1 MAAVLSVA
9 DVGRED
15 SEAEAVGEE
24 SRGRYARDGD
34 GHFDTAADAG
44 FNAGGGVYFLKGGNI
59 RAPGACDEER
69 DGHGVALQER
79 PLAAALGSGSG
90 SGGVRVV
97 RPGDD
102 DVLGVG

>member
-24 SRGRYARDGD
+24 SRRRYARDGD

-44 FNAGGGVYFLKGGNI
+44 FNAGGGVYL
-59 RAPGACDEER
+59 
-69 DGHGVALQER
+69 
-79 PLAAALGSGSG
+79 
-90 SGGVRVV
+90 
-97 RPGDD
+97 
-102 DVLGVG
+102 